1 MMGREAPRPDSTWE
15 DHAACRLPQH
25 ADVDW
30 FPGKGDSL
38 AVQRAKAVC
47 ATCPVRQA
55 CLEAHI
61 AERFGIWGGL
71 SQLELRAE
79 RRRRGGLRSARPQNQ
94 PQPIRHGTD
103 AGATQ
108 HRRRGE
114 TPCEACLRAAA
125 DAKALR
131 KAARAS

>member
-55 CLEAHI
+55 CLDDQLG
-61 AERFGIWGGL
+61 ERFGVRGGM
-71 SQLELRAE
+71 SEKE
-79 RRRRGGLRSARPQNQ
+79 RRVERKRRGGLQRGGPKA
-94 PQPIRHGTD
+94 IAHGTD

>member
-15 DHAACRLPQH
+15 DQAACR
-25 ADVDW
+25 
-30 FPGKGDSL
+30 GKDPTIFFAERGENG
-38 AVQRAKAVC
+38 AVAAAKAIC
-47 ATCPVRQA
+47 ATCPVRSE

-61 AERFGIWGGL
+61 GERFGTWGGL